1 MRNTIRYAWSQSSL
15 GDFIAA
21 RSERGLVMFE
31 FSDRR
36 AASLDALRER
46 FADADTIEDDAGL
59 VDTLAK
65 LAGLI
70 DHPGQDIGLPL
81 DLHGSEYEQRVWN
94 ALRAIPAGKT
104 TSYGDIAAKLGN
116 PREAREVAEACA
128 ANTIA
133 ILIPCHR
140 VVKKDGSL
148 SGYRWGFQRKRALL
162 SREQKAVAFELA

>member
-1 MRNTIRYAWSQSSL
+1 MRNTIRHALGQSSL

-21 RSERGLVMFE
+21 FSERGLVMFE

-36 AASLDALRER
+36 ESSLDALRER
-46 FADADTIEDDAGL
+46 FADAEIIEDEAGL
-59 VDTLAK
+59 ADAIAK

-70 DHPGQDIGLPL
+70 DHPEQDIDLPL
-81 DLHGSEYEQRVWN
+81 DLRGSEYEQRVWE
-94 ALRAIPAGKT
+94 ALRAIPAGRT

-133 ILIPCHR
+133 ILVPCHR

-148 SGYRWGFQRKRALL
+148 SGYRWGFSRKRALL
-162 SREQKAVAFELA
+162 SREQKAVAFDLA

>member
-1 MRNTIRYAWSQSSL
+1 MHTTIRYAWGQSSL

-46 FADADTIEDDAGL
+46 FADADLVEDWLA
-59 VDTLAK
+59 DTVTK
-65 LAGLI
+65 LADLI
-70 DHPGQDIGLPL
+70 DHPEQDIDLPL
-81 DLHGSEYEQRVWN
+81 DLRGSDYEQRVWE

-104 TSYGDIAAKLGN
+104 TSYGDIAAKLSN

-128 ANTIA
+128 ANTVA
-133 ILIPCHR
+133 ILVPCHR

>member
-1 MRNTIRYAWSQSSL
+1 MRSTIRYAWGQSSL

-46 FADADTIEDDAGL
+46 FADTDLVEDADGLADT
-59 VDTLAK
+59 VAK

-70 DHPGQDIGLPL
+70 DHPEHDLALPL
-81 DLHGSEYEQRVWN
+81 DLRGSDYEQRVWE

-104 TSYGDIAAKLGN
+104 TSYGDLAAKLGN

-133 ILIPCHR
+133 ILVPCHR

>member
-1 MRNTIRYAWSQSSL
+1 MHTTIRYAWGQSSL

-21 RSERGLVMFE
+21 LSERGIVMFE

-46 FADADTIEDDAGL
+46 FADADIVEDEAGL
-59 VDTLAK
+59 ADTLAK
-65 LAGLI
+65 LSGLI
-70 DHPGQDIGLPL
+70 DHPEQDIDLPL
-81 DLHGSEYEQRVWN
+81 DLRGSEYEQRVWE

-104 TSYGDIAAKLGN
+104 TSYGDIAARLGN

-128 ANTIA
+128 ANTVA
-133 ILIPCHR
+133 IIVPCHR

-148 SGYRWGFQRKRALL
+148 SGYRWGFPRKRALL
-162 SREQKAVAFELA
+162 SREQKAVAFELV

>member
-1 MRNTIRYAWSQSSL
+1 MHTTIRYAWGQSSL

-46 FADADTIEDDAGL
+46 FADAAIVEDESGL
-59 VDTLAK
+59 GGTVAK

-70 DHPGQDIGLPL
+70 DHPEQDIDLPL
-81 DLHGSEYEQRVWN
+81 DLHGSDYEQRVWE

-133 ILIPCHR
+133 ILVPCHR

-148 SGYRWGFQRKRALL
+148 SGYRWGFTRKRTLL